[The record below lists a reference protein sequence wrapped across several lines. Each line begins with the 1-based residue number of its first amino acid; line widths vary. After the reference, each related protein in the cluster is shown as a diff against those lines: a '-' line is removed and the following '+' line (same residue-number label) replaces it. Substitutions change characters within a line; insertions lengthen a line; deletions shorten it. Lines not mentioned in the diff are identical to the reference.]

1 MNNERRE
8 YPKRP
13 ESVNL
18 VYFAVLNPPDKLRQQ
33 GMGKTLNTSEGGIL
47 LETYDKIADEGTIVL
62 TLGLRDETVD
72 VEAKIAHLS
81 VVENGT
87 FHTGLSFIIE
97 KPLQL
102 DRIKQY
108 IDLFE
113 SMNNK
118 K

>member
-18 VYFAVLNPPDKLRQQ
+18 VYFAVFNDLDKLRQQ
-33 GMGKTLNTSEGGIL
+33 GMGKTLNISEGGIL
-47 LETYDKIADEGTIVL
+47 LETYEKIADEGTIVL

-72 VEAKIAHLS
+72 IQAKTAHLS
-81 VVENGT
+81 ELENGI

-97 KPLQL
+97 NPLQL

-108 IDLFE
+108 ILLFE
-113 SMNNK
+113 SMNDK